1 MKKVTKE
8 FCGRTLSIETGR
20 MAKQANG
27 SVYISFGDTTLLTAA
42 VASNFAK
49 ENQPFFPLSVDYQ
62 EKFAA
67 SGKIPGGF
75 FKREGRLSERE
86 ILISRMTDRPIR
98 PMFPETYMNETQITT
113 TVFSFDKENE
123 TDVLS
128 ILGASAALYISDIP
142 FAEPIAAV
150 TVGMVDGQFV
160 CCPTAT
166 QMETSTLDLLV
177 AASREALVMVEGAT
191 HELTEKQILE
201 ALQFAHKNIQVLI
214 DMQDELKKQV
224 GHVEKMPVPEAP
236 KAGDVEQKIMSMLT
250 GPLSEAA
257 AKFPKDKIARR
268 SALSEAKKAV
278 AAKFVAENPDL
289 ADKVG
294 LVSKLADDFFYSSSR
309 KGIATNQTRSDHRKL
324 NEIRDITIEAGLL
337 PRTHGSALFTRGE
350 TQALV
355 TATLG
360 TSDDEQMIDSI
371 TGQSDRTFMLHYN
384 FPSYSVGE
392 CKPNRGPGRREIGH
406 GALAHRAITPML
418 PTKAE
423 FPYTLRVVSDILESH
438 GSSSMATVCGAT
450 LALMDAGVPL
460 KAPVAGI
467 AMGLIKEDGKFFVL
481 SDISG
486 DEDHIGDMDFKIT
499 GTKKGITALQMDIK
513 VTGLSWDIVEKA
525 LEQAK
530 EGRLHILGK
539 MEEAL
544 NAPRTELSKHA
555 PRLETIQVKKE
566 KIREVIGTG
575 GKVIR
580 GIIEATGAKIDIND
594 DGLVTIASADGE
606 ALEKAKAMVL
616 AIVEEAEIGK
626 IYKGSAVRV
635 TEYGAFVNIL
645 PGKDGLLH
653 VSEMDANGERIND
666 VEAFMPEGTEVSVKV
681 LDVDRMGKIRLTQ
694 FLDKEPSPAE
704 ERPRRDRNDRPRSG
718 GDRGGNR
725 GGPRGGSDRG
735 PSRGGS
741 SEGGSRFR
749 RRD

>member
-1 MKKVTKE
+1 MKKVSIQ

-27 SVYISFGDTTLLTAA
+27 SVYIQFGDTTLLTAA
-42 VASNFAK
+42 VASNSAR
-49 ENQPFFPLSVDYQ
+49 EGIDFFPLSVDYQ

-67 SGKIPGGF
+67 AGKIPGGF

-86 ILISRMTDRPIR
+86 ILICRLTDRPIR
-98 PMFPETYMNETQITT
+98 PLFPETFRNETQVTT

-142 FAEPIAAV
+142 FTTPIAAV
-150 TVGMVDGQFV
+150 TVGMIDGKFV
-160 CCPTAT
+160 CCPTTT
-166 QMETSTLDLLV
+166 QMKESTLELTV
-177 AASREALVMVEGAT
+177 AASREALVMVEGACS
-191 HELTEKQILE
+191 ELSEKQILE
-201 ALQFAHKNIQVLI
+201 ALKFAFENIQTLI
-214 DMQDELKKQV
+214 DLQEELKKQV
-224 GHVEKMPVPEAP
+224 NVQKMPVVEAVN
-236 KAGDVEQKIMSMLT
+236 KNADTEKKILGMLE
-250 GPLSEAA
+250 GPLAEAA
-257 AKFPKDKIARR
+257 TQFAKNKIARR
-268 SALSEAKKAV
+268 QRMNEVKKEVSE
-278 AAKFVAENPDL
+278 KFVAQNPDL
-289 ADKVG
+289 ADKAS
-294 LVSKLADDFFYSSSR
+294 LVSKVAEDYFYSSSR
-309 KGIATNQTRSDHRKL
+309 KGIASKQTRSDHRKL
-324 NEIRDITIEAGLL
+324 DEVRNISIDVGLL

-360 TSDDEQMIDSI
+360 TSEDEQMIDSVV
-371 TGQSDRTFMLHYN
+371 GKSDRTFMLHYN
-384 FPSYSVGE
+384 FPAFSVGE
-392 CKPNRGPGRREIGH
+392 VRPNRGPGRREIGH
-406 GALAHRAITPML
+406 GALAQRAITPML
-418 PTKAE
+418 PTKE
-423 FPYTLRVVSDILESH
+423 QFPYTLRVVSDILESH
-438 GSSSMATVCGAT
+438 GSSSMATVCGTA

-486 DEDHIGDMDFKIT
+486 DEDHIGDMDFKVA
-499 GTKKGITALQMDIK
+499 GTRKGITALQMDIK

-525 LEQAK
+525 LEQACA
-530 EGRLHILGK
+530 GRLHILGK

-544 NAPRTELSKHA
+544 NAPRTELSVHA
-555 PRLETIQVKKE
+555 PRLETIQVKKD

-606 ALEKAKAMVL
+606 ALAKAKAMVL
-616 AIVEEAEIGK
+616 AIVEDAEVGK
-626 IYKGSAVRV
+626 VYTGKAVRV

-653 VSEMDANGERIND
+653 ISEMDTKGERIND
-666 VEAFMPEGTEVSVKV
+666 VVAFLPEGTEMTVKV

-694 FLDKEPSPAE
+694 FLDKVPEARE
-704 ERPRRDRNDRPRSG
+704 ERPRSDRPRGGDRDRPRSG
-718 GDRGGNR
+718 G
-725 GGPRGGSDRG
+725 RG
-735 PSRGGS
+735 PGGGGGESR
-741 SEGGSRFR
+741 SRFQPR

>member
-1 MKKVTKE
+1 
-8 FCGRTLSIETGR
+8 L
-20 MAKQANG
+20 
-27 SVYISFGDTTLLTAA
+27 
-42 VASNFAK
+42 
-49 ENQPFFPLSVDYQ
+49 
-62 EKFAA
+62 FAA
-67 SGKIPGGF
+67 QQQLKWKPAHWI
-75 FKREGRLSERE
+75 
-86 ILISRMTDRPIR
+86 
-98 PMFPETYMNETQITT
+98 
-113 TVFSFDKENE
+113 
-123 TDVLS
+123 
-128 ILGASAALYISDIP
+128 
-142 FAEPIAAV
+142 
-150 TVGMVDGQFV
+150 
-160 CCPTAT
+160 
-166 QMETSTLDLLV
+166 LLV

-191 HELTEKQILE
+191 HELTEKQVLE
-201 ALQFAHKNIQVLI
+201 ALQFAFKNIQTLI
-214 DMQDELKKQV
+214 DMQDELKKQLPAV
-224 GHVEKMPVPEAP
+224 TKMAVPEAP
-236 KAGDVEQKIMSMLT
+236 KAGDVEQKIMSMLE

-257 AKFPKDKIARR
+257 AKYPKDKIARR
-268 SALSEAKKAV
+268 SALNEAKKAV
-278 AAKFVAENPDL
+278 ATKFVAENADL

-309 KGIATNQTRSDHRKL
+309 KGIATKQTRSDHRKL
-324 NEIRDITIEAGLL
+324 NEVRDITIEAGLL

-384 FPSYSVGE
+384 FPSFSVGE

-418 PTKAE
+418 PKKEE
-423 FPYTLRVVSDILESH
+423 FPYTIRVVSDILESH

-499 GTKKGITALQMDIK
+499 GTRKGITALQMDIK

-544 NAPRTELSKHA
+544 NAPRTELSVHA

-594 DGLVTIASADGE
+594 DGIVTIASPDGE
-606 ALEKAKAMVL
+606 ALAKAKAMVL
-616 AIVEEAEIGK
+616 AIVEDAEIGK
-626 IYKGSAVRV
+626 IYTGKAVRV

-653 VSEMDANGERIND
+653 VSEMDGKGERINN

-681 LDVDRMGKIRLTQ
+681 LDIDRMGKIRLSQ
-694 FLDKEPSPAE
+694 YLDKEPSPAE
-704 ERPRRDRNDRPRSG
+704 ERPRAPRG
-718 GDRGGNR
+718 GDRGGR
-725 GGPRGGSDRG
+725 GGDRGPRGGSGGGGNRDRFQ
-735 PSRGGS
+735 P
-741 SEGGSRFR
+741 R

>member
-1 MKKVTKE
+1 M
-8 FCGRTLSIETGR
+8 
-20 MAKQANG
+20 
-27 SVYISFGDTTLLTAA
+27 IS
-42 VASNFAK
+42 
-49 ENQPFFPLSVDYQ
+49 
-62 EKFAA
+62 
-67 SGKIPGGF
+67 
-75 FKREGRLSERE
+75 
-86 ILISRMTDRPIR
+86 
-98 PMFPETYMNETQITT
+98 
-113 TVFSFDKENE
+113 
-123 TDVLS
+123 
-128 ILGASAALYISDIP
+128 
-142 FAEPIAAV
+142 
-150 TVGMVDGQFV
+150 
-160 CCPTAT
+160 
-166 QMETSTLDLLV
+166 
-177 AASREALVMVEGAT
+177 
-191 HELTEKQILE
+191 
-201 ALQFAHKNIQVLI
+201 
-214 DMQDELKKQV
+214 
-224 GHVEKMPVPEAP
+224 
-236 KAGDVEQKIMSMLT
+236 
-250 GPLSEAA
+250 
-257 AKFPKDKIARR
+257 
-268 SALSEAKKAV
+268 
-278 AAKFVAENPDL
+278 
-289 ADKVG
+289 
-294 LVSKLADDFFYSSSR
+294 FYSSSR
-309 KGIATNQTRSDHRKL
+309 KGIATKQTRSDHRKL
-324 NEIRDITIEAGLL
+324 NEVRDITIEAGLL
-337 PRTHGSALFTRGE
+337 PRAHGSALFTRGE

-406 GALAHRAITPML
+406 GALAHRALTPML
-418 PTKAE
+418 PKKE
-423 FPYTLRVVSDILESH
+423 DFPYTLRVVSDILESH

-539 MEEAL
+539 MEAAL
-544 NAPRTELSKHA
+544 DAPRTELSVHA

-594 DGLVTIASADGE
+594 DGIVTIASPDGE
-606 ALEKAKAMVL
+606 ALAKAKAMVL
-616 AIVEEAEIGK
+616 AIVEDAEIGK
-626 IYKGSAVRV
+626 IYTGKAVRV

-653 VSEMDANGERIND
+653 VSEMDGKGERINN

-681 LDVDRMGKIRLTQ
+681 LDIDRMGKIRLSQ
-694 FLDKEPSPAE
+694 YLDKEPSPAE
-704 ERPRRDRNDRPRSG
+704 ERPRAPRG
-718 GDRGGNR
+718 GDR
-725 GGPRGGSDRG
+725 
-735 PSRGGS
+735 
-741 SEGGSRFR
+741 
-749 RRD
+749 

>member
-1 MKKVTKE
+1 MKKVSIN
-8 FCGRTLSIETGR
+8 FCGRPLSIETGR

-27 SVYISFGDTTLLTAA
+27 SVYVSFGDTTLLTAA
-42 VASNFAK
+42 VASSTAK

-191 HELTEKQILE
+191 HELTEKQVLE
-201 ALQFAHKNIQVLI
+201 ALQFAFKNIQTLI

-236 KAGDVEQKIMSMLT
+236 KAGEVEQKIMSMIE
-250 GPLSEAA
+250 GPLSQAA
-257 AKFPKDKIARR
+257 AKHPKDKIARR
-268 SALSEAKKAV
+268 AALSAAKKAV
-278 AAKFVAENPDL
+278 AEKFVAENPDL

-309 KGIATNQTRSDHRKL
+309 KGIAHNQTRSDHRKL
-324 NEIRDITIEAGLL
+324 NEVRDITIEAGLL
-337 PRTHGSALFTRGE
+337 PRAHGSALFTRGE

-406 GALAHRAITPML
+406 GALAHRAIMPML
-418 PTKAE
+418 PKKEE

-467 AMGLIKEDGKFFVL
+467 AMGLIKEEGKFFVL

-539 MEEAL
+539 MEQAL
-544 NAPRTELSKHA
+544 NAPRTELSVHA

-594 DGLVTIASADGE
+594 DGIVTIASSDGE
-606 ALEKAKAMVL
+606 ALAKAKAMVL
-616 AIVEEAEIGK
+616 AIVEDAEIGK
-626 IYKGSAVRV
+626 IYTGKAVRV

-653 VSEMDANGERIND
+653 VSEMDGKGERIND
-666 VEAFMPEGTEVSVKV
+666 VEAFMPEGTEVTVKV
-681 LDVDRMGKIRLTQ
+681 LDIDRMGKIRLSQ
-694 FLDKEPSPAE
+694 YLDKEPSPAE
-704 ERPRRDRNDRPRSG
+704 ERPRGDRPRG
-718 GDRGGNR
+718 GDRGGR
-725 GGPRGGSDRG
+725 GGDRGPRGGGGGGRDRFQ
-735 PSRGGS
+735 P
-741 SEGGSRFR
+741 R
-749 RRD
+749 RPRD

>member
-42 VASNFAK
+42 VASSTAK

-142 FAEPIAAV
+142 FAQPIAAV
-150 TVGMVDGQFV
+150 TVGMVDGEFI

-191 HELTEKQILE
+191 HELDEKQILE
-201 ALQFAHKNIQVLI
+201 ALQFAFKNIQTLI
-214 DMQDELKKQV
+214 DMQEELKKQLPAV
-224 GHVEKMPVPEAP
+224 TKMSVPEAP
-236 KAGDVEQKIMSMLT
+236 KAGEVEQKIMSMLE

-268 SALSEAKKAV
+268 GALSEAKKAV
-278 AAKFVAENPDL
+278 AAKFVAENADH

-309 KGIATNQTRSDHRKL
+309 KGIATKQTRSDHRKL
-324 NEIRDITIEAGLL
+324 NEVRDITIEAGLL
-337 PRTHGSALFTRGE
+337 PRAHGSALFTRGE

-406 GALAHRAITPML
+406 GALAHRALTPML
-418 PTKAE
+418 PKKE
-423 FPYTLRVVSDILESH
+423 DFPYTLRVVSDILESH

-499 GTKKGITALQMDIK
+499 GTKKGITALQMDMK

-530 EGRLHILGK
+530 EGRLHILDK
-539 MEEAL
+539 MEQAL
-544 NAPRTELSKHA
+544 NAPRTELSVHA

-594 DGLVTIASADGE
+594 DGIVTIASSDGE
-606 ALEKAKAMVL
+606 ALAKAKAMVL
-616 AIVEEAEIGK
+616 AIVEDAEIGK
-626 IYKGSAVRV
+626 IYTGKAVRV

-653 VSEMDANGERIND
+653 VSEMDGKGERINN

-681 LDVDRMGKIRLTQ
+681 LDIDRMGKIRLSQ
-694 FLDKEPSPAE
+694 YLDKEPSPAE
-704 ERPRRDRNDRPRSG
+704 ERPRSDRPRG
-718 GDRGGNR
+718 GDRGGR
-725 GGPRGGSDRG
+725 GGPRGPGGGGGGRDRFQ
-735 PSRGGS
+735 P
-741 SEGGSRFR
+741 R

>member
-27 SVYISFGDTTLLTAA
+27 SVYVSFGDTTLLTAA
-42 VASNFAK
+42 VASSTAK

-191 HELTEKQILE
+191 HELTEKQVLE

-224 GHVEKMPVPEAP
+224 GDVAKMSYPEAP
-236 KAGDVEQKIMSMLT
+236 KAGEVEQKIMSMLT

-257 AKFPKDKIARR
+257 AKYPKDKIARR
-268 SALSEAKKAV
+268 AALSEAKKAV
-278 AAKFVAENPDL
+278 ALKFVEQNPDL

-309 KGIATNQTRSDHRKL
+309 KGIAQNQTRSDHRKL
-324 NEIRDITIEAGLL
+324 NEVREITIEAGLL

-384 FPSYSVGE
+384 FPSFSVGE

-418 PTKAE
+418 PKKEE
-423 FPYTLRVVSDILESH
+423 FPYTIRVVSDILESH

-499 GTKKGITALQMDIK
+499 GTRKGITALQMDIK

-544 NAPRTELSKHA
+544 NAPRTELSVHA

-594 DGLVTIASADGE
+594 DGIVTIASPDGE
-606 ALEKAKAMVL
+606 ALAKAKAMVL
-616 AIVEEAEIGK
+616 AIVEDAEIGK
-626 IYKGSAVRV
+626 IYTGKAVRV

-653 VSEMDANGERIND
+653 VSEMDGKGERINN

-681 LDVDRMGKIRLTQ
+681 LDIDRMGKIRLSQ
-694 FLDKEPSPAE
+694 YLDKEPAPAE
-704 ERPRRDRNDRPRSG
+704 ERPRSPRG
-718 GDRGGNR
+718 GDRDRGGR
-725 GGPRGGSDRG
+725 GGDRGPRGGSGGGGGRDRFQ
-735 PSRGGS
+735 P
-741 SEGGSRFR
+741 R

>member
-27 SVYISFGDTTLLTAA
+27 SVYVSFGDTTLLTAA
-42 VASNFAK
+42 VAASTAK

-75 FKREGRLSERE
+75 FKREGRATERE
-86 ILISRMTDRPIR
+86 TLICRLTDRPIR

-123 TDVLS
+123 TDILS
-128 ILGASAALYISDIP
+128 ILGASTALYISDIP

-150 TVGMVDGQFV
+150 TVGMIDGQFV

-177 AASREALVMVEGAT
+177 AASREALVMVEGST

-201 ALQFAHKNIQVLI
+201 ALQFAHKNIQTLI
-214 DMQDELKKQV
+214 DMQDELKKQLPAV
-224 GHVEKMPVPEAP
+224 TKMTVAEAP
-236 KAGDVEQKIMSMLT
+236 KAGEVEQKIMSMLQ

-278 AAKFVAENPDL
+278 AVKFVAENADL

-309 KGIATNQTRSDHRKL
+309 KQIATSQTRSDHRKL
-324 NEIRDITIEAGLL
+324 NEVRDITIEAGLL
-337 PRTHGSALFTRGE
+337 PRAHGSALFTRGE

-384 FPSYSVGE
+384 FPAYSVGE
-392 CKPNRGPGRREIGH
+392 VKPNRGPGRREIGH

-418 PTKAE
+418 PKKEE
-423 FPYTLRVVSDILESH
+423 FPYTLRVVSDVLESH

-539 MEEAL
+539 MEAAL
-544 NAPRTELSKHA
+544 HAPRTELSKHA

-594 DGLVTIASADGE
+594 DGIVTIASPDGE
-606 ALEKAKAMVL
+606 ALAKAKAMVL
-616 AIVEEAEIGK
+616 AIVEDAEIGK
-626 IYKGSAVRV
+626 IYTGKAVRV

-653 VSEMDANGERIND
+653 VSEMDGKGERINN

-681 LDVDRMGKIRLTQ
+681 LDIDRMGKIRLSQ
-694 FLDKEPSPAE
+694 YLDKEPSPAE
-704 ERPRRDRNDRPRSG
+704 ERPRAPRG
-718 GDRGGNR
+718 GDRDRGGR
-725 GGPRGGSDRG
+725 GGDRGPRGGSGGGGGRDRFQ
-735 PSRGGS
+735 P
-741 SEGGSRFR
+741 R